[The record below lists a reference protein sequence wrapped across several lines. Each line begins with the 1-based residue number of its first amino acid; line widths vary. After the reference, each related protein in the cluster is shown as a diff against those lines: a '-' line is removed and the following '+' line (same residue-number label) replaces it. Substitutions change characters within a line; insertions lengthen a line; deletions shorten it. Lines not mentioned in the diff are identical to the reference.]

1 MVVLHVKWYYSNIK
15 VIQIVA
21 HLWNKIWKKHYALY
35 TNRNFKIYLLVD
47 LTINPFCKSHQLFRK
62 YPLSPNFVGEN
73 VNSNNKTRNTNLT
86 LFKKTLKYQTI
97 LG

>member
-1 MVVLHVKWYYSNIK
+1 MHYTVLQTENNLKLI
-15 VIQIVA
+15 
-21 HLWNKIWKKHYALY
+21 L
-35 TNRNFKIYLLVD
+35 TFKIYLFVD